1 MLSDLQ
7 RKKLQLRFALLDTDG
22 DGQLTQQ
29 DYELVSLRLCA
40 AFGHLPGSAGY
51 ERVRGAYLTLWE
63 RLRARM
69 DRGGAGVIT
78 LPQFL
83 ESCEKA
89 IVERRDGFERNIA
102 GLVELLFDLVDA
114 DANGTIDLP
123 EFTAWLHSY
132 GVGPRDTVDA
142 FDLLDTDEDGA
153 VSKADM
159 TYAAEQFYRSAD
171 PTAAG
176 NWLFGPL

>member
-22 DGQLTQQ
+22 DGQITQQ
-29 DYELVSLRLCA
+29 DYELLTLRLCA
-40 AFGHLPGSAGY
+40 AFGHLPGSPGY
-51 ERVRGAYLTLWE
+51 ERVRNAYLTLWE
-63 RLRARM
+63 RMRTRM
-69 DRGGAGVIT
+69 DHDGSGVVT

-89 IVERRDGFERNIA
+89 IIERRDGFQRNLA
-102 GLVELLFDLVDA
+102 DLADLLFDLVDA
-114 DANGTIDLP
+114 DENGVIDLA
-123 EFTAWLHSY
+123 EFTTWMHSY

-142 FDLLDTDEDGA
+142 FDLLDTDGDG
-153 VSKADM
+153 VLSKPDVID
-159 TYAAEQFYRSAD
+159 AAEQFYRSAD
-171 PTAAG
+171 PTVAG

>member
-1 MLSDLQ
+1 MPSDLH

-51 ERVRGAYLTLWE
+51 ERVRNAYLTLWE
-63 RLRARM
+63 RLRTRM
-69 DRGGAGVIT
+69 DHDGSGVIT

-89 IVERRDGFERNIA
+89 IVERRDGFQRNIA
-102 GLVELLFDLVDA
+102 SLVELVFDLVDA
-114 DANGTIDLP
+114 DANGLIDLP
-123 EFTAWLHSY
+123 EFTTWMHSY
-132 GVGPRDTVDA
+132 GVGPRDTVGA
-142 FDLLDTDEDGA
+142 FDLLDTDDDGMI
-153 VSKADM
+153 SKDQVAF
-159 TYAAEQFYRSAD
+159 AAEQFYRSAE
-171 PTAAG
+171 PTSAG

>member
-22 DGQLTQQ
+22 DGRLTQQ

-51 ERVRGAYLTLWE
+51 ERVRAAYLTLWE
-63 RLRARM
+63 RLRTRM
-69 DRGGAGVIT
+69 DRDGSGVIC

-114 DANGTIDLP
+114 DANGTIDLT
-123 EFTAWLHSY
+123 EFTTWLHSY

-153 VSKADM
+153 LSKDEI
-159 TYAAEQFYRSAD
+159 TSAAEQFYRSAD
-171 PTAAG
+171 PLAAG

>member
-1 MLSDLQ
+1 MLTDLQ

-22 DGQLTQQ
+22 DGRLTQQ
-29 DYELVSLRLCA
+29 DYELVCLRLSA
-40 AFGHLPGSAGY
+40 AFGHLPGTAGY
-51 ERVRGAYLTLWE
+51 ERIRGAYLTLWE

-69 DRGGAGVIT
+69 DRDGSGSVS

-89 IVERRDGFERNIA
+89 IVARRDGFERNLA
-102 GLVELLFDLVDA
+102 GLVDLLFDLVDA
-114 DANGTIDLP
+114 DANGVIDLP
-123 EFTAWLHSY
+123 EFTTWMHSY

-142 FDLLDTDEDGA
+142 FDLLDADGDGV
-153 VSKADM
+153 VSKAEM
-159 TYAAEQFYRSAD
+159 AAAAEQFYRSAD
-171 PTAAG
+171 PDVAG

>member
-22 DGQLTQQ
+22 DGRLTQQ

-40 AFGHLPGSAGY
+40 AFGHLPGSAGH
-51 ERVRGAYLTLWE
+51 ERVRSAYLTLWE
-63 RLRARM
+63 RLRTRM
-69 DRGGAGVIT
+69 DHDGTGVIS

-102 GLVELLFDLVDA
+102 GLVELLFDL
-114 DANGTIDLP
+114 
-123 EFTAWLHSY
+123 
-132 GVGPRDTVDA
+132 
-142 FDLLDTDEDGA
+142 LDTDEDGA
-153 VSKADM
+153 LSKEEIIA
-159 TYAAEQFYRSAD
+159 AAEQFYRCAD
-171 PTAAG
+171 PLAAG

>member
-1 MLSDLQ
+1 MLTDLQ

-22 DGQLTQQ
+22 DGRLTQR
-29 DYELVSLRLCA
+29 DYELVCLRLCA
-40 AFGHLPGSAGY
+40 AFGLLPGTEGH
-51 ERVRGAYLTLWE
+51 ERVRAAYLTLWE

-69 DRGGAGVIT
+69 DRDGSGAIT

-89 IVERRDGFERNIA
+89 IVVRGDGFERNLA

-114 DANGTIDLP
+114 DADGVIDLP

-132 GVGPRDTVDA
+132 GVGPRDTVAA
-142 FDLLDTDEDGA
+142 FDLLDADGDGA
-153 VSKADM
+153 ISRAEM
-159 TYAAEQFYRSAD
+159 AAAAEQFYRSAD
-171 PTAAG
+171 PAEAG
-176 NWLFGPL
+176 NRLFGPL